1 MKKELMPNHTLI
13 FRKLFPYKSHKKPSS
28 HIATLGIGG
37 NIGDTIRRF
46 DRLFWYLQKDRDIE
60 VLQTSPILKNPP
72 FGYTNQDDFYNAI
85 MVISTTKTPKEL
97 LEYILRVEKKFS
109 RKRPFKDAP
118 RTLDIDMIFYD
129 DIILNTKK
137 LTLPHPQYSSRVSVL
152 IPLSYI
158 KRYKR

>member
-1 MKKELMPNHTLI
+1 M
-13 FRKLFPYKSHKKPSS
+13 
-28 HIATLGIGG
+28 
-37 NIGDTIRRF
+37 
-46 DRLFWYLQKDRDIE
+46 
-60 VLQTSPILKNPP
+60 LQTSPILKNPP